1 MFYVKYKGEEL
12 QIRKDTVYNKC
23 PRCGKEVKVDL
34 DDLAAGMERGASLL
48 KSGVYCDVCGELAK
62 AELAE
67 GRPMTEEEMP

>member
-34 DDLAAGMERGASLL
+34 DDLAAGMERGDSLL
-48 KSGVYCDVCGELAK
+48 SSGVYCDDCGELAK
-62 AELAE
+62 AEAAY
-67 GRPMTEEEMP
+67 GRAVTKEELP